1 MSYSTANSQKF
12 TMIDDLPDLNDL
24 EVNSGNMAQNN
35 PPVHEENNEKY
46 SKFIRER
53 YTVPKEAGMINGNTQ
68 FSPYNDMNT
77 PEQYTPAPNDQQ
89 YAQPQPQQQYYPEH
103 YVPPVM
109 ERFDSPSTNLSCID
123 VANHIA
129 QCPICSQL
137 YKNDKSIYM
146 MAIIILS
153 VVCLLLLK
161 KVLEL

>member
-1 MSYSTANSQKF
+1 
-12 TMIDDLPDLNDL
+12 
-24 EVNSGNMAQNN
+24 
-35 PPVHEENNEKY
+35 
-46 SKFIRER
+46 
-53 YTVPKEAGMINGNTQ
+53 MINGNTQ
-68 FSPYNDMNT
+68 FTPYNDINT
-77 PEQYTPAPNDQQ
+77 PEQYTPIPNDQQ
-89 YAQPQPQQQYYPEH
+89 YSQPQQQYYPEH

-109 ERFDSPSTNLSCID
+109 EKFDNQTNNLSCID

-146 MAIIILS
+146 IAIIILS

>member
-1 MSYSTANSQKF
+1 MSYSTANSEKF

-24 EVNSGNMAQNN
+24 EANSGNNMAPQNTSQF
-35 PPVHEENNEKY
+35 PQENNEKY

-53 YTVPKEAGMINGNTQ
+53 YTVPKEAGMMNGNTQ
-68 FSPYNDMNT
+68 FTPYNDISS
-77 PEQYTPAPNDQQ
+77 PEQYTP
-89 YAQPQPQQQYYPEH
+89 QPQPQQYYPEN

-109 ERFDSPSTNLSCID
+109 ERYDNLSSGPSCID

-146 MAIIILS
+146 IAIIILS